1 MAHNTS
7 TKCTSHLVLLLL
19 IVGLSIFWST
29 CSKAT
34 IISKEE
40 AERIAASE
48 IEKYASKEGVP
59 LSQFGEPR
67 VRYNEQVDAW
77 EIYYKSESRPIHHVS
92 ILIDRFRN
100 VELLQDIEQ
109 MQPTSSSG
117 E

>member
-1 MAHNTS
+1 MAPNTS
-7 TKCTSHLVLLLL
+7 KKCLSQLVLLLL
-19 IVGLSIFWST
+19 VVSSFIFWST
-29 CSKAT
+29 CSKPP
-34 IISKEE
+34 IIPQEE

-48 IEKYASKEGVP
+48 IEKFAIKEGIS

-77 EIYYKSESRPIHHVS
+77 EIYYKSDSKPIHHVS

-109 MQPTSSSG
+109 M
-117 E
+117 